1 MHIRQKDDVPVL
13 GCISPCVKTSH
24 SLKTY
29 TIKKKKTFF
38 CNEEHC
44 FDRFFV
50 SSAEDHKNA
59 VLTCRQKTS
68 KQTRHVAVWASLVAR

>member
-29 TIKKKKTFF
+29 TIKKKKT
-38 CNEEHC
+38 
-44 FDRFFV
+44 V
-50 SSAEDHKNA
+50 
-59 VLTCRQKTS
+59 
-68 KQTRHVAVWASLVAR
+68 SLVMKNIALIASS